1 MKKFEW
7 DKSTTNS
14 VNESITSEGPTLPL
28 LEDYA
33 RLNILSRTTKGLFP
47 DIMPDERTL
56 KELIEHFS
64 DEQGAVPL
72 ESPNPL
78 KKASKETLKISN
90 FIDYTPEF
98 EIKINDETWKQ
109 RKKALVYALATY
121 RGRELGVAEEM
132 GKMGLRLLETAEA
145 MAREGRKR
153 TVYCTQ

>member
-1 MKKFEW
+1 MRKDVAVDREKL
-7 DKSTTNS
+7 NS
-14 VNESITSEGPTLPL
+14 LTSEGPTLPL

-47 DIMPDERTL
+47 DVIPDERTL

-78 KKASKETLKISN
+78 RKVSSQTVKISN

-98 EIKINDETWKQ
+98 EIKINDDTWKQ

>member
-1 MKKFEW
+1 MGNWKKANFTAEPVS
-7 DKSTTNS
+7 DSL
-14 VNESITSEGPTLPL
+14 TSEGPMLPL

-47 DIMPDERTL
+47 DVVPDERTL

-78 KKASKETLKISN
+78 KKASKGTLEISK

-121 RGRELGVAEEM
+121 RGRELGVAEV
-132 GKMGLRLLETAEA
+132 GCKL
-145 MAREGRKR
+145 
-153 TVYCTQ
+153 

>member
-1 MKKFEW
+1 MINISASW
-7 DKSTTNS
+7 DKENS
-14 VNESITSEGPTLPL
+14 EAKKHSLTSEGPTLPL

-47 DIMPDERTL
+47 DVIPDERTL

-78 KKASKETLKISN
+78 RKVSSQTVKISN

-98 EIKINDETWKQ
+98 EIKINDDTWKQ

-121 RGRELGVAEEM
+121 RGRALGVAKERV
-132 GKMGLRLLETAEA
+132 LRNIESFRGAL
-145 MAREGRKR
+145 RNINHDSQ
-153 TVYCTQ
+153 V